1 MDPMF
6 LKFLQSVGA
15 IACVTDPNDEP
26 GGDDPK
32 PTPKPGEDDGGK
44 DGDGAPCQPG
54 KKALVAE
61 RSARAGREGS
71 PGRERARQGVRGRRQ
86 DRLREDDSALEKLR
100 ADLADVTKE
109 RDELVSEKETSKL
122 RTEVLDAKEVPE
134 RLRRHVHGS
143 TKDELEASADEVLAD
158 FHEENPMRTLNPR
171 KRDTTPKQGVS
182 AGGDCTT
189 SSTETPRAD
198 HIIPK
203 GIPPWQ

>member
-44 DGDGAPCQPG
+44 DGDEPLREPG

-61 RSARAGREGS
+61 REAREQAEKDLRAANARVKEFEDAGKTDD
-71 PGRERARQGVRGRRQ
+71 QKTQ
-86 DRLREDDSALEKLR
+86 DALEKLR

-182 AGGDCTT
+182 AGGDLYDQLHGNTA
-189 SSTETPRAD
+189 S
-198 HIIPK
+198 
-203 GIPPWQ
+203 